1 MRMLPQCSQCHSQFH
16 EKENLALIKQH
27 IWVWQKSTDEN
38 EGKERRPE
46 SQGKWMLW
54 AACSGPLVSV
64 EEGQVKGTW
73 SDHLQN
79 HLLQLY
85 PLPSPTDYML
95 LSSVGNRKDS
105 GENCASPHPSRKNAP
120 SQSGSISLTAFHLY
134 HTKLSAPCHRS
145 LTHQLAHIQSLPSI
159 PLTYRMKSKPIWYLI
174 FPTLCNLMTIPLSI
188 YYTSKIFPP
197 LFLLYVFGTKS
208 MLSEEWVNKGRH
220 Y

>member
-1 MRMLPQCSQCHSQFH
+1 MWLLMKKCWWELLFWIVLEFHAKDVHAPTVFTMPHSQFH
-16 EKENLALIKQH
+16 EKGNLALIKQH

-54 AACSGPLVSV
+54 AACSGPLVSM

-105 GENCASPHPSRKNAP
+105 GENCASPHPSRKNAS

-145 LTHQLAHIQSLPSI
+145 LTHLLAHIQSLPSI
-159 PLTYRMKSKPIWYLI
+159 PLTYRMKSKPISL
-174 FPTLCNLMTIPLSI
+174 FDIPD
-188 YYTSKIFPP
+188 
-197 LFLLYVFGTKS
+197 S
-208 MLSEEWVNKGRH
+208 M
-220 Y
+220 